1 MSTDQDVA
9 LDDLVD
15 VSSEDE
21 EERNMAQLI
30 TDLTKRISE
39 NPESVGKL
47 VEMNE
52 NLINMTEPKK
62 SH

>member
-1 MSTDQDVA
+1 MSTDQDVS

-21 EERNMAQLI
+21 EERNMVQLI

-52 NLINMTEPKK
+52 NLINITEPKK

>member
-21 EERNMAQLI
+21 EEHNMAQLI
-30 TDLTKRISE
+30 TDLTKRISK

-62 SH
+62 TH